1 MDIDQLRTFAAVL
14 EHGSFSRAGQA
25 LGIGQSTVSFHV
37 KALEEAA
44 GARLCDRRGGRVRPT
59 AAGRVLARY
68 AARILSLRA
77 EALERV
83 RGEEQGE
90 QGEVRVAAS
99 SVPAA
104 WLLPEALARF
114 RAERPRVAVRVQVSS
129 SGSAIEALLGE
140 RCELAVVGSRR
151 ADPRLVWH
159 AIGDDEI
166 VLVGPPGAPRR
177 MTTETIAA
185 APLVVRTEGSG
196 TRAAVAELLA
206 RRAANGGPAPLE
218 LDDGLA
224 VQKCVEAGA
233 GYAFVSKL
241 AAREALAAGRL
252 QVVALPGTPVRRRFW
267 AASLKRVA
275 PQAATRALLRHLQ
288 ENR

>member
-37 KALEEAA
+37 KALEETA
-44 GARLCDRRGGRVRPT
+44 GARLCHRRGGRVRPT

-68 AARILSLRA
+68 AARILALRT
-77 EALERV
+77 EALERL
-83 RGEEQGE
+83 RGEERGE
-90 QGEVRVAAS
+90 EGEVRIAAS

-114 RAERPRVAVRVQVSS
+114 RAERPRVAVHVQVSS
-129 SGSAIEALLGE
+129 SGGALDALLGE
-140 RCELAVVGSRR
+140 RCDLAVVGSRR
-151 ADPRLVWH
+151 GDPRLTWH
-159 AIGDDEI
+159 AVGDDEI
-166 VLVGPPGAPRR
+166 VLVGPPGAPRQ
-177 MTTETIAA
+177 MTAAMLAA
-185 APLVVRTEGSG
+185 APVVVRSEGSG

-233 GYAFVSKL
+233 GFAFLSKL

-252 QVVALPGTPVRRRFW
+252 QTVALPGTPVRRRFW
-267 AASLKRVA
+267 AAWLRRVA
-275 PQAATRALLRHLQ
+275 PQTATRALLELLQ
-288 ENR
+288 KNR